1 VLFVVMTF
9 VPKPTTVWV
18 PVLIVPLV
26 AFTVGITMLI
36 SAAVVYMRDLRHVL
50 PIILQIGLFLTPVA
64 YGMAVI
70 PAQYRQLYS
79 ALNPIAPVID
89 GLRRTVLVGLPPDWR
104 LFIPGLVMSIVVLVL
119 GYLLFKKLETGFAD
133 VA

>member
-1 VLFVVMTF
+1 
-9 VPKPTTVWV
+9 
-18 PVLIVPLV
+18 VPLV
-26 AFTVGITMLI
+26 AYTVGITMFI

-70 PAQYRQLYS
+70 PVQYQQLYS

-89 GLRRTVLVGLPPDWR
+89 GLRRTVLQGLPPDWP
-104 LFIPGLVMSIVVLVL
+104 LFIPGAVMSIAVLVCA
-119 GYLLFKKLETGFAD
+119 YLLFKKLETGFAD